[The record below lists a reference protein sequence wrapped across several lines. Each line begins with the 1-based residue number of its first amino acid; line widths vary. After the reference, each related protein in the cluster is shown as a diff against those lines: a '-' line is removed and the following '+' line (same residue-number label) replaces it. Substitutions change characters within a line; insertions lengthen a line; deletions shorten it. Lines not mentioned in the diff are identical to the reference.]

1 MSFLG
6 FVVAVKM
13 DPEKVRA
20 MIYWPTPISRKEVQH
35 FLGFANFY
43 RKFIQNFSSVAAPL
57 HVLTS
62 PKSTF
67 QWSPKA
73 ETAFRKRNTYFS
85 TPILMLPDPKR
96 QLVVDIDAS
105 DVGIGA
111 VLSQWSISDNKFHP
125 CAFLLCKPLPSRRE
139 ELQSW

>member
-6 FVVAVKM
+6 FVAAVKM
-13 DPEKVRA
+13 DPEKVSA
-20 MIYWPTPISRKEVQH
+20 MIYWPTPTSRKEVQH

-43 RKFIQNFSSVAAPL
+43 RKFIRIFSSVAAPL

-67 QWSPKA
+67 QWTPQA

-85 TPILMLPDPKR
+85 TPI
-96 QLVVDIDAS
+96 DIDAS
-105 DVGIGA
+105 DMGIGA

-125 CAFLLCKPLPSRRE
+125 CALLLCKPRPSRRE
-139 ELQSW
+139 ELRSW